1 VQRDFFVPLGSR
13 GASQAAFPPR
23 AGNSESALFSS
34 RSFFVLISIIAFWTA
49 VSFSAPAA
57 PQALKGHVPRV
68 TRQLAATR
76 RAESDARLDLA
87 IGLPLRNREELTN
100 LLAELYQPG
109 SANFRHY
116 LTPEQF
122 AARFSPS
129 QEDYEKVKHFAQSHG
144 LKVKG
149 GHPNR
154 TMLDVSGSVG
164 DIERAFHIR
173 LHMYQH
179 PVEARSFFAPDVEP
193 TLDVDTPVLAISG
206 LDNYVRPKPKLHPAA
221 ASTRPLVQPQGGGG
235 SGGGGGGGGGSGVDG
250 SYFGYDFTLAY
261 APDIFLDGA
270 GQSVGLFQ
278 LFGYNPQDIQDF
290 QDNMGVYPYV
300 NVQPILIDG
309 ATSDDSRANN
319 LDSLGYLQYAMEVA
333 ADIEMAISMAPGL
346 SNVLV
351 YIGPTP
357 LDVPPLGT
365 NYIQGA
371 TTTAQINDVL
381 NRMAT
386 DNLAKQLSCS
396 YGFDINLSTVQI
408 FQQFAAQGQS
418 FFLASGDSGAFAS
431 TVVQPA
437 DVPYVTV
444 VGGTTLTVDSS
455 GGWLSETAWLTPA
468 SYDPLAGYIP
478 EMASGGGV
486 SRTYAIPPWQ
496 QGISMAANQ
505 GSATMRNVPDVAMVS
520 DNIDVVYGNTLGL
533 APDWL
538 DWPTPGTSLAAPL
551 WAGFMA
557 LVNQQAAAN
566 GQPPVGF
573 ANPALY
579 AIAKSSNYHACFHDI
594 TTGSNTN
601 SSSPTKYNAVAGYD
615 LCTGLGTPAGNS
627 LLQALLAP
635 PFDTLSVNPPLGF
648 TSFGRGGGPFSLNS
662 QSFTLKN
669 TGSGPINWSLVNTST
684 WLTASSTSG
693 TLGPGAS
700 TTVSISLNSAA
711 TSFLIGSY
719 SGNVVIV
726 NQTAGTTQNR
736 QFDLYVGNGGFETG
750 DLTDWTL
757 IGSPELVFALAGDDE
772 TVAGRAALDGRSD
785 ELFVQSGLYGGY
797 LGECDWNG
805 NPAVGSL
812 SQAVATA
819 PRQQYLISFWLTCV
833 ADSQGATTAN
843 LFAAK
848 WNGLTLYA
856 KTNMAAF
863 GWTNLQFAA
872 PAATTSS
879 TLEFDFRHD
888 PGAFGLDGV
897 RVEPVP
903 PPVIQALSFS
913 GGNVNLTWSSYPNL
927 VYKVQ
932 SASAL
937 GRSWTDV
944 TTVTAT
950 GILTSSSTASGSPPQ
965 SFYRVL
971 LLPAP

>member
-1 VQRDFFVPLGSR
+1 MHLGSR
-13 GASQAAFPPR
+13 GASLAAFPPR
-23 AGNSESALFSS
+23 AGNSESARISS
-34 RSFFVLISIIAFWTA
+34 RILFVLISIIAFWTA
-49 VSFSAPAA
+49 NCFAASAA
-57 PQALKGHVPRV
+57 PQVVKGHVPRAA
-68 TRQLAATR
+68 RQLTPMHRVDSGAH
-76 RAESDARLDLA
+76 LDLA

-100 LLAELYQPG
+100 LLTELYVPG
-109 SANFRHY
+109 SANFRHF

-122 AARFSPS
+122 TARFGPT
-129 QEDYEKVKHFAQSHG
+129 QEDYEKVKHFAQSRG
-144 LKVKG
+144 LVVKG
-149 GHPNR
+149 SHPNR
-154 TMLDVSGSVG
+154 TLLDVSGSVG

-173 LHMYQH
+173 LHVYQH
-179 PVEARSFFAPDVEP
+179 PEEARSFFAPDAEP
-193 TLDVDTPVLAISG
+193 TVDLDVPVLAISG
-206 LDNYVRPKPKLHPAA
+206 LDNYVRPKPKIRPAA
-221 ASTRPLVQPQGGGG
+221 QPLARPMGGGG
-235 SGGGGGGGGGSGVDG
+235 SGGGGGGGGAGGSGVDG

-261 APDIFLDGA
+261 AADIPLDGA

-278 LFGYNPQDIQDF
+278 LFGFNSQDIQDF
-290 QDNMGVYPYV
+290 QDSMGIYPYV

-309 ATSDDSRANN
+309 GTVDDSAVNN
-319 LDSLGYLQYAMEVA
+319 LDALGYLQYAMEVT

-365 NYIQGA
+365 NYIQSA

-408 FQQFAAQGQS
+408 LQQYAAQGQS

-444 VGGTTLTVDSS
+444 VGGTTLAVDTN

-468 SYDPLAGYIP
+468 SYDMLGNYVP
-478 EMASGGGV
+478 EMASGGGI
-486 SRTYAIPPWQ
+486 SRTYPIPFWQ
-496 QGISMAANQ
+496 QGISMTDNQ
-505 GSATMRNVPDVAMVS
+505 GSTTMRNVPDVAMVS

-533 APDWL
+533 APDYL

-557 LVNQQAAAN
+557 LVNQQAAIN
-566 GQPPVGF
+566 GQPSIGF

-579 AIAKSSNYHACFHDI
+579 AIAKSSGYHSCFHDI

-601 SSSPTKYNAVAGYD
+601 SSSPSKYYAAAGYD

-635 PFDTLSVNPPLGF
+635 PFETLSVTSPLGF
-648 TSFGRGGGPFSLNS
+648 TSFGRGGGPFSVNS
-662 QSFTLKN
+662 EVFTLKN
-669 TGSGPINWSLVNTST
+669 LGSGPVNWSLVNTSI

-700 TTVSISLNSAA
+700 ATVAVHLNSAA
-711 TSFLIGSY
+711 TNFLIGSY
-719 SGNVVIV
+719 SGNVAFV

-736 QFDLYVGNGGFETG
+736 QFDLYVGNGGFENG
-750 DLTDWTL
+750 DLSNWTL
-757 IGSPELVFALAGDDE
+757 VGSPELVFALAGDDE
-772 TVAGRAALDGRSD
+772 TVSGAAALDGRSD
-785 ELFVQSGLYGGY
+785 ELFVQSGLYGAY
-797 LGECDWNG
+797 LGEFLWG
-805 NPAVGSL
+805 VYPAVGTL
-812 SQAVATA
+812 SQTVATA
-819 PRQQYLISFWLTCV
+819 PHQQYLISFWLTCV
-833 ADSQGATTAN
+833 ADSQGQTSGN

-848 WNGLTLYA
+848 WNGSALYA
-856 KTNMAAF
+856 RTNLPAL

-872 PAATTSS
+872 PATAVIT

-888 PGAFGLDGV
+888 PGAFGLDDV

-903 PPVIQALSFS
+903 PPVIQALSFA

-927 VYKVQ
+927 AYKVQ
-932 SASAL
+932 AASAL
-937 GRSWTDV
+937 GAAWNDV

-950 GILTSSSTASGSPPQ
+950 GKLTSASAPSGSQ